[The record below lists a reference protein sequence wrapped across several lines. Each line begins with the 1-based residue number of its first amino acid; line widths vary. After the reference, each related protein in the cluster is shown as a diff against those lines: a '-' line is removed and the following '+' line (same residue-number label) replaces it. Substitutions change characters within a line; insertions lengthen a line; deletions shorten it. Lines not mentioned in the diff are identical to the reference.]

1 MYVQRRDSIVIKT
14 VSRHEEDEEIF
25 VPNVNRGFQAFSGT
39 GHRLDGKNQ
48 ITADATPPSHT
59 SAAVRER
66 GVPNYDY
73 KPGSLTFF
81 RNTRSCTAQVED
93 PVPFKPFEGVG
104 HQLKPK
110 AGAKP

>member
-1 MYVQRRDSIVIKT
+1 MT
-14 VSRHEEDEEIF
+14 
-25 VPNVNRGFQAFSGT
+25 T
-39 GHRLDGKNQ
+39 
-48 ITADATPPSHT
+48 DATPSSHT
-59 SAAVRER
+59 GAAVRER
-66 GVPNYDY
+66 GIPNYDY

-81 RNTRSCTAQVED
+81 RNARSCTAQVED